1 MNCFSEGREL
11 TGLTASA
18 VLEARTAITIAAI
31 YSVLMAMVPFI
42 GPSPRTN
49 RHSQKW
55 FPNAAADVFAH
66 IEVADMEPGD

>member
-1 MNCFSEGREL
+1 
-11 TGLTASA
+11 
-18 VLEARTAITIAAI
+18 
-31 YSVLMAMVPFI
+31 MAMVPFTE
-42 GPSPRTN
+42 PSPQTN